1 MSEKFKNMSMV
12 THHEY
17 IVIDKLIDVND
28 ILEKVKDAIESRNLP
43 EIQTVIEEVEFDKK
57 IRSPCLVLRCLKKE
71 MNALL
76 VIFRVA
82 NFGKITV
89 GTYYSCIRGVD
100 SEWDA
105 ESVHTNIKE
114 KMNKAPNKFE
124 YYCAFEL
131 LLEIGWNTLKE
142 LLNSA

>member
-1 MSEKFKNMSMV
+1 MSMV

-17 IVIDKLIDVND
+17 VVKDKLIDANK
-28 ILEKVKDAIESRNLP
+28 ILEKVKNAIESRNLP
-43 EIQTVIEEVEFDKK
+43 EIQIVIEEVEFDKK
-57 IRSPCLVLRCLKKE
+57 IRSSCLVLRCLKKE

-76 VIFRVA
+76 IIFRVT

-89 GTYYSCIRGVD
+89 GPYYSCIRGAD
-100 SEWDA
+100 SVWDA

-114 KMNKAPNKFE
+114 NMNKTPNTFE

-131 LLEIGWNTLKE
+131 LLEIGWKTLTD